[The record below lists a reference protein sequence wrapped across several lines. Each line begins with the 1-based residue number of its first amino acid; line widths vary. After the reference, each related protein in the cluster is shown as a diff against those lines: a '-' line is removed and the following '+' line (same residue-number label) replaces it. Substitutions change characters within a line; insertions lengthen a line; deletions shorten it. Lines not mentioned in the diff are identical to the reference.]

1 MNKQKNNK
9 KQTKQNKNKTEQ
21 PGQFIHFYFMYMGI
35 CLHVSLWDTYMLD
48 VHRDHKR
55 HWIS

>member
-1 MNKQKNNK
+1 MNKQKTIKN
-9 KQTKQNKNKTEQ
+9 KQNKNKTEQ